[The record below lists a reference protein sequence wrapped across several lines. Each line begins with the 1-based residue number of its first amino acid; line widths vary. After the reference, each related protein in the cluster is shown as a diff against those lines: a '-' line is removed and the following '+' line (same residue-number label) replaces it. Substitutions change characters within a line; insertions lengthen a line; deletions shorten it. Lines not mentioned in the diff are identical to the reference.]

1 MWWFR
6 CAKRCYD
13 KDSRSGLLE
22 KDKTKLKGL
31 RNILTVMKGKTEEWE
46 QC

>member
-1 MWWFR
+1 M
-6 CAKRCYD
+6 
-13 KDSRSGLLE
+13 LE